1 MTNILPGQV
10 QAPTSTAS
18 AVSQV
23 APVSQI
29 SDGQIQA
36 TTAAPV
42 SQISDGQIQATTAA
56 PVPATTAPAVS
67 QISDGQIQATGV
79 SSASTSASITPF
91 TGAAS
96 RHEYSGLVAA
106 VGALAAFFL

>member
-1 MTNILPGQV
+1 M
-10 QAPTSTAS
+10 S

-23 APVSQI
+23 APISQI

-36 TTAAPV
+36 TTAPAVSEKSEGQPVVTSQAV
-42 SQISDGQIQATTAA
+42 SQTSVAQIQATTA
-56 PVPATTAPAVS
+56 
-67 QISDGQIQATGV
+67 GQ
-79 SSASTSASITPF
+79 TSAASSSPTIVPF